1 MLSRALLVSLGS
13 IAGGLARFY
22 LAGFLLKKF
31 GPSFPLGT
39 LTVNI
44 LGCFLIGVFLTL
56 SETQIPLGAEGKLL
70 LMTGFCGAFTTF
82 STFMMET
89 NDLMGAAM
97 LKAFLYVSLSLLL
110 GFAAFRGGIFLAK
123 L

>member
-22 LAGFLLKKF
+22 LTGFFLKKF

-39 LTVNI
+39 LTANI
-44 LGCFLIGVFLTL
+44 LGCFLIGIFLTL
-56 SETQIPLGAEGKLL
+56 GEHQIPLGAEGKLL

-82 STFMMET
+82 STFMLET
-89 NDLMGAAM
+89 NDLMGEGM
-97 LKAFLYVSLSLLL
+97 IKAFLYAALSLVL
-110 GFAAFRGGIFLAK
+110 GFAAFRAGIYLVK
-123 L
+123 P